1 LRVIPV
7 NVHNILDY
15 LYGILIIAAPWIFNF
30 ARGGSETYVPVAAG
44 IAVIGM
50 ALMTNYRYS
59 AAKVIAYNTHLTIDL
74 VIGVFLTASPWLFGF
89 YDYVYIP
96 HVVFGIFAIITS
108 LMSKKFVNYR
118 EY

>member
-1 LRVIPV
+1 MRVIPV
-7 NVHNILDY
+7 NVHNIMDY
-15 LYGILIIAAPWIFNF
+15 LYGVIIMAAPWIFDF
-30 ARGGSETYVPVAAG
+30 ARGGTETYVPVAVGA
-44 IAVIGM
+44 AVLLM

-59 AAKVIAYNTHLTIDL
+59 AAKIIAYNTHLTLDL

-89 YDYVYIP
+89 NDYVYIP
-96 HVVFGIFAIITS
+96 HVAFGLIAVFTS